1 PIAERTKWWLN
12 HVNRI
17 QAQMYRSRTFAALS
31 LVCGV
36 GAVLAPFA
44 EQWVAPLS
52 DRLSLAVALV
62 LASLGSRWLY
72 RRRAPPPY

>member
-1 PIAERTKWWLN
+1 MPIWEYEQVLEEVAIAQAMDEPIAERTKWWLN

-52 DRLSLAVALV
+52 
-62 LASLGSRWLY
+62 
-72 RRRAPPPY
+72 